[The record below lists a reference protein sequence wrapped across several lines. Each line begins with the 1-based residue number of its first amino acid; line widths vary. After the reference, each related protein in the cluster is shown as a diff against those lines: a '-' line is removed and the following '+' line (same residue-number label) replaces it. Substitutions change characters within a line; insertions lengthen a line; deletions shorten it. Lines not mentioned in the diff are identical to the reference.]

1 MAYSID
7 RAALLTEQLDRFAHS
22 NAHQLAGQAANLE
35 FWIDEAVHALRTIDE
50 YPGRFRRLREAQ
62 VAWVRAHGT
71 KVSGYCE
78 ICGGACEFGPESPMP
93 PQRIPSDQME
103 EARARLRRAAYAF
116 LLRCYRSGLLLET
129 GLRAAG
135 DRIGIAVESED
146 LERGHRGGEG
156 ETPTPGGLDVNAVTK
171 GGGPRPSKR
180 RR

>member
-7 RAALLTEQLDRFAHS
+7 RAALLTKQFERFAHS
-22 NAHQLAGQAANLE
+22 NVHQLAGQVANLE
-35 FWIDEAVHALRTIDE
+35 FWIDEAIYALRTIDE
-50 YPGRFRRLREAQ
+50 YPGRFRRLRDAQ

-78 ICGGACEFGPESPMP
+78 ICGGACEFGPQSPMP

-129 GLRAAG
+129 GVRAAG
-135 DRIGIAVESED
+135 DRIGIVVESED
-146 LERGHRGGEG
+146 LKRDHGDGER
-156 ETPTPGGLDVNAVTK
+156 ETPTPGGLDVNAITK
-171 GGGPRPSKR
+171 SGGPQPSKR